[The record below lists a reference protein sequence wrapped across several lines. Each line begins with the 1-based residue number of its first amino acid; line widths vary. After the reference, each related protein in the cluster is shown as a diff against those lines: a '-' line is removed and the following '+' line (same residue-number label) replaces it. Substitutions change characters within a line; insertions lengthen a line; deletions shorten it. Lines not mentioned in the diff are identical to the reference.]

1 MIQTMSKYLREFVIC
16 ALLFVLFLQ
25 RECTTI
31 RQDSPQVTIIS
42 HTDTLVRYD
51 TIREVIPQYIPEVYT
66 LTDTVVIWADTG
78 AILADYNRR
87 VVYRDTVKDSAYRI
101 VLRDVVQ
108 FNRLGRRAW
117 DIEIYNRTNY
127 IHTIDSVIVMERK
140 RNQWYASMQVM
151 VAGNALSANMGI
163 DLITKRQN
171 LYRVGYDPFNRAV
184 MVGMG
189 WRLR

>member
-1 MIQTMSKYLREFVIC
+1 MSKYLREFVIC